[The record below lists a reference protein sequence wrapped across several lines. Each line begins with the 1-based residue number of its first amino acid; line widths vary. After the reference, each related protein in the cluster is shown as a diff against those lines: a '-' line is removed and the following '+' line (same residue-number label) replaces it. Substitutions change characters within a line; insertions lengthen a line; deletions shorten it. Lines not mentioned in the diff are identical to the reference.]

1 MQYTLVSDFLK
12 QWPAIPW
19 LMGAVVLGLLL
30 HFLLFKIAQFLAR
43 RTESDVDDSFVKH
56 CRAPAR
62 LILPLLFL
70 NFAFP
75 LIKLPHDFLAFSKQI
90 VSAMLTVALA
100 WLMIRLIHVL
110 EDYILGR
117 YRLDVEDNLK
127 ARQIRTQLQILKR
140 MAAIIVMILAL
151 AVILMS
157 FDKVRQ
163 LGTSILASAGIAS
176 VIVGL
181 AARQPLAALLSGIQI
196 AITQPIRIDD
206 VVVVENQWG
215 RVEEIALTYVVIR
228 IWDLRRLVV
237 PITYLLEK
245 PVENWTRTSS
255 NLLGTVF
262 LYVDYTVPVQ
272 AVREEL
278 HRILN
283 STDRWDGSVWSL
295 QVTNATDHTVE
306 LRALMSAA
314 DSSRAFELRCIVR
327 EKLIEFLQKNYPH
340 ALPRVRA
347 EIKGGGIHGE
357 TEGEV
362 SSILA
367 HQQSF

>member
-1 MQYTLVSDFLK
+1 MQYTLVTDFLTK
-12 QWPAIPW
+12 WPAITR
-19 LMGAVVLGLLL
+19 LVVVVAAGLLV
-30 HFLLFKIAQFLAR
+30 HYLLFKILRLFAR
-43 RTESDVDDSFVKH
+43 RTESSVDDSFVKH

-75 LIKLPHDFLAFSKQI
+75 LITLPPEILLFSKQI
-90 VSAMLTVALA
+90 VSTTLTGALA
-100 WLMIRLIHVL
+100 WLMIRFIHVL

-117 YRLDVEDNLK
+117 YKLDVTDNLK
-127 ARQIRTQLQILKR
+127 ARQIRTLLQILKKL
-140 MAAIIVMILAL
+140 AAIIVMILAL
-151 AVILMS
+151 AIILMS
-157 FDKVRQ
+157 FEKVRQ
-163 LGTSILASAGIAS
+163 LGTSILAYGGIAS
-176 VIVGL
+176 IILGL
-181 AARQPLAALLSGIQI
+181 AARQPLAALFTGIQI

-237 PITYLLEK
+237 PITYFLEK
-245 PVENWTRTSS
+245 PIENWTRSSS

-278 HRILN
+278 QRILH
-283 STDRWDGSVWSL
+283 STDRWDGNVWAL

-306 LRALMSAA
+306 LRALMGAV

-327 EKLIEFLQKNYPH
+327 EKLVQFLQKNYPS

-347 EIKGGGIHGE
+347 EVKTGE
-357 TEGEV
+357 NHEETKADL
-362 SSILA
+362 SSILE
-367 HQQSF
+367 HQ